1 MIVSL
6 LTIQPPLFNNKMK
19 FHLVDFKH
27 LFTKEALYKKIKEK
41 GKVAIQQVSAQL
53 IDDFLK
59 LLKLSKVKISTAS
72 FGFHLLNFIIKTV
85 LAQNTFF
92 FK

>member
-1 MIVSL
+1 MIVSF

-19 FHLVDFKH
+19 FHLVDFKR
-27 LFTKEALYKKIKEK
+27 LFTKEALYKKIKEQ

-72 FGFHLLNFIIKTV
+72 FGFHLLNFIIETV
-85 LAQNTFF
+85 LA
-92 FK
+92 